1 MHNAKTN
8 RSVREQHVN
17 ATKRTGMPAT
27 SIERGRLKALAGLVT
42 VALLM
47 VPLGAAACG
56 HERWAVKTGTDR
68 DAAKIHLQ
76 PVIRTRIA
84 KLDALRAPAHL
95 SARRRIR
102 PVETHVYRV
111 RATLIEY
118 KRERDDD
125 YHLVLR
131 GRSGQTMI
139 AEIPA
144 PHCVG
149 STSPLAAG
157 IAKARHE
164 FNAQY
169 HVTDSFHHVHRRVEV
184 TGVGFFDFH
193 HGQTGVAP
201 NAIELHPV
209 LDVRFAG
216 GG

>member
-1 MHNAKTN
+1 MK
-8 RSVREQHVN
+8 
-17 ATKRTGMPAT
+17 ATKRTRIPVAAG
-27 SIERGRLKALAGLVT
+27 ERGRLKALAGLVSI
-42 VALLM
+42 ALLL
-47 VPLGAAACG
+47 VPFGAAACG

-68 DAAKIHLQ
+68 DAGKIHLQ
-76 PVIRTRIA
+76 PVIRTTVA

-95 SARRRIR
+95 PARRRIR

-149 STSPLAAG
+149 SASPLAAG
-157 IAKARHE
+157 IARARRE
-164 FNAQY
+164 FNAHY

-184 TGVGFFDFH
+184 AGVGFFDFH

-216 GG
+216 SG